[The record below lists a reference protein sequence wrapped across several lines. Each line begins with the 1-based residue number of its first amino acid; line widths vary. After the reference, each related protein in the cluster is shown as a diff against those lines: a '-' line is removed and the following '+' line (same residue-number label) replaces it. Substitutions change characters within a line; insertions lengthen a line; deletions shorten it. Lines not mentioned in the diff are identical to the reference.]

1 MQASTESVARELLD
15 VVPVIMRT
23 IRTEMR
29 SHRSN
34 DLTVPLFR
42 SLMFL
47 ERHPGVS
54 LLDLSGHLGLTS
66 PSVCK
71 IVDGLVDH
79 SLVKRQPSNTDR
91 RKITLALTRAGQKV
105 LDEARTSAQAR
116 LAELLVPL
124 SAQQCET
131 VFQALQIIQ
140 PLFLPAADKILPGET
155 KI

>member
-1 MQASTESVARELLD
+1 MSASREAVARELLD

-42 SLMFL
+42 TLMFL

-54 LLDLSGHLGLTS
+54 LMDLAGHLGLTS

-71 IVDGLVDH
+71 IVDGLVAR
-79 SLVKRQPSNTDR
+79 SMVKRQHSNADR
-91 RKITLALTRAGQKV
+91 RKITLALTHAGQKV
-105 LDEARTSAQAR
+105 LDLARNSTQAR
-116 LAELLVPL
+116 LAGLLVPL
-124 SAQQCET
+124 SAEQCET
-131 VFQALQIIQ
+131 VFQVLQIVQ
-140 PLFLPAADKILPGET
+140 PLFMGTGDKIIPGET

>member
-1 MQASTESVARELLD
+1 MDSPTETVARELLD

-29 SHRSN
+29 SHRAN

-42 SLMFL
+42 SLMYL
-47 ERHPGVS
+47 ERHPGVA
-54 LLDLSGHLGLTS
+54 LLDLARHLGLTS

-71 IVDGLVDH
+71 IVDGLEAH
-79 SLVKRQPSNTDR
+79 SMVERQHSNTDR
-91 RKITLALTRAGQKV
+91 RKIALALTREGQKV

-116 LAELLVPL
+116 LADLLAPL

-131 VFQALQIIQ
+131 VFEALQIIQ
-140 PLFLPAADKILPGET
+140 PLFLPAGEKT
-155 KI
+155 MAGALRI

>member
-1 MQASTESVARELLD
+1 MSASREAVARELLD

-34 DLTVPLFR
+34 DLTMPLFR
-42 SLMFL
+42 TLMFL

-54 LLDLSGHLGLTS
+54 LLDLARHLGLTS

-71 IVDGLVDH
+71 IVDGLVEH
-79 SLVKRQPSNTDR
+79 SLVMRQHSNTDR
-91 RKITLALTRAGQKV
+91 RKITLALTDEGQNV
-105 LDEARTSAQAR
+105 LDGARTSAQAR
-116 LAELLVPL
+116 LAELLIPL
-124 SAQQCET
+124 SAEQCET
-131 VFQALQIIQ
+131 VFDVLQIIQ
-140 PLFLPAADKILPGET
+140 PLFMATGDKIISGEK

>member
-1 MQASTESVARELLD
+1 MGISTDAIARELLD

-29 SHRSN
+29 SHHSS

-54 LLDLSGHLGLTS
+54 LLDLAGHLGLTS

-79 SLVKRQPSNTDR
+79 SLVRRQHSNTDR

-116 LAELLVPL
+116 LVDLLVPL

-140 PLFLPAADKILPGET
+140 PLFLPAGDKILPGET

>member
-1 MQASTESVARELLD
+1 MGVSRESVAQELLD
-15 VVPVIMRT
+15 GVPVIMRT

-54 LLDLSGHLGLTS
+54 LLDLARHLGLTS
-66 PSVCK
+66 PSACK
-71 IVDGLVDH
+71 IVDGLVEH
-79 SLVKRQPSNTDR
+79 SLVMRQHSNTDR
-91 RKITLALTRAGQKV
+91 RKITLALTKEGQNV
-105 LDEARTSAQAR
+105 LDGARTSAQAR
-116 LAELLVPL
+116 LADLLIPL
-124 SAQQCET
+124 SAEQCET

-140 PLFLPAADKILPGET
+140 PLFLPAGDKIIPGEI

>member
-1 MQASTESVARELLD
+1 MSVSTEAVAGELLD
-15 VVPVIMRT
+15 VVPVIMRI

-29 SHRSN
+29 SQRSK

-42 SLMFL
+42 SLLFL

-54 LLDLSGHLGLTS
+54 LLDLAGHLGLTS

-71 IVDGLVDH
+71 IVDGLVAH
-79 SLVKRQPSNTDR
+79 SMVKRQHSKTDR
-91 RKITLALTRAGQKV
+91 RKISLALTHEGQDV
-105 LDEARTSAQAR
+105 LDEARTHTQAR
-116 LAELLVPL
+116 LVDLLGSL
-124 SAQQCET
+124 SAEQCET

-140 PLFLPAADKILPGET
+140 PLFLPAGDKNFPGEI